1 MGNRIFD
8 DNMLL
13 KWIVLYVIMYIEK
26 LFALKGDRM
35 KRLVIGMTA
44 HVDSGKTTL
53 SEALLYRSGTIR
65 KLGRVDKRDAFLDT
79 HTIEK
84 ERGITVF
91 SKQAVMPYNGNE
103 YFLLD
108 TPGHTDFSAETERTF
123 SVLDYAVLVI
133 SGTDCVQSHTETLWK
148 LLRSYHIPTFI
159 FVNKMDISTLDKNY
173 ILADMKKRLSQNII
187 DFTAPDDEL
196 YDNLALLS
204 ENMMNEFLE
213 NESVSDDTISTEIS
227 DGTIFPCYF
236 GSALKLNEIDTFL
249 SAIDLYTRL
258 PNYKDDFGAKIYKIT
273 TDGTTRLTHMKITGG
288 SLKVKTAFGDDEKI
302 NQIRIYSGLKYNTVE
317 EAFAGSLCTVT
328 GLSATA
334 SGMGLGVES
343 EVHCPLL
350 MPVLSYAVILPKETD
365 AHTALGMFRKL
376 EEEDPQLHI
385 SWNEQLREIHVQLM
399 GEIQLEVMKKLV
411 KDRFGIDISF
421 GSGSIAYKETIAKP
435 VVGMGHYEPLRH
447 YAEVQL
453 LMEPL
458 EQGRGLVFESDCS
471 EDILAANWQRLILTH
486 LQEKTHIGVL
496 TGSPITDMKIT
507 LVIGKAHL
515 KHTEGGDFRQA
526 TYRAVRMG
534 LMSTENVLLEP
545 YYSFRLEIPS
555 ASIGRALNDLQQMGA
570 DFSSPDIVNDTAI
583 VEGNAAVRLINE
595 YHRDV
600 ASYTGGKGR
609 LLCTVKGYFPCKD
622 SEKIIEEIGYLAEAD
637 TDNPADS
644 VFCSHGAGYNVNWR
658 DVPEHIHTESGI
670 SFGGEN
676 KKCNEITNP
685 KMNKTASDEELME
698 IFERTYGKINRE
710 PRVAVRRVDKP
721 DYSKYKT
728 KPLPPGPGYL
738 LVDGYNIIFAWDEL
752 RKLANDSL
760 DLARAKLIDIMCNYQ
775 AYKKCN
781 LILVFDAY
789 KVKGNYREVEKIAGI
804 SVVYTKEAETAD
816 MYIERAT
823 HDLAKNHRVRVAT
836 SDGAEQIII
845 LGSGAYRIS
854 ASEFLEEVKATE
866 NEIRKLTENL
876 PRVKITQK
884 ILNKSE

>member
-1 MGNRIFD
+1 MNIFV
-8 DNMLL
+8 
-13 KWIVLYVIMYIEK
+13 KIIVCL
-26 LFALKGDRM
+26 ASKGESM

-53 SEALLYRSGTIR
+53 SEALLYRSGAIR

-79 HTIEK
+79 HSIEK

-123 SVLDYAVLVI
+123 SVLDYAILVI
-133 SGTDCVQSHTETLWK
+133 SGTDSVQSYTETLWK
-148 LLRSYHIPTFI
+148 LLRSYHIPTFV
-159 FVNKMDISTLDKNY
+159 FVNKMDISSLDKNY
-173 ILADMKKRLSQNII
+173 ILADMRKRLSQNIV
-187 DFTAPDDEL
+187 DFTSEKDEL

-213 NESVSDDTISTEIS
+213 NGSIAEDSISMEIS
-227 DGTIFPCYF
+227 EETIFPCYF
-236 GSALKLNEIDTFL
+236 GSALKLEEIDSFL
-249 SAIDLYTRL
+249 SALDLYTRS
-258 PNYKDDFGAKIYKIT
+258 PKYSDDFGARVYKIT

-288 SLKVKTAFGDDEKI
+288 SLKVKTAFGDDEKV
-302 NQIRIYSGLKYNTVE
+302 NQIRIYSSLKYNTTE
-317 EAFAGSLCTVT
+317 EVLAGSLCAVT
-328 GLSATA
+328 GLSSTS
-334 SGMGLGVES
+334 SGMGLGIES
-343 EVHCPLL
+343 DLQSPLL

-365 AHTALGMFRKL
+365 AHTALGMMRKL

-399 GEIQLEVMKKLV
+399 GEIQLEILKKLV

-421 GSGSIAYKETIAKP
+421 GCGNIAYKETIAKP
-435 VVGMGHYEPLRH
+435 VIGMGHYEPLRH

-458 EQGRGLVFESDCS
+458 EHGSGLIFETDCS
-471 EDILAANWQRLILTH
+471 EDILAVNWQRLILTH

-507 LVIGKAHL
+507 LVTGKAHI

-534 LMSTENVLLEP
+534 LMNAENVLLEP
-545 YYSFRLEIPS
+545 YYRFRLEIPS

-570 DFSSPDIVNDTAI
+570 DFSSPDILGDTAVI
-583 VEGNAAVRLINE
+583 EGSAAVRVMNE

-600 ASYTGGKGR
+600 AGYTGGKGR
-609 LLCTVKGYFPCKD
+609 LLCTVKGYLPCCE
-622 SEKIIEEIGYLAEAD
+622 SEKIIGEKGYVAEAD

-644 VFCSHGAGYNVNWR
+644 IFCSHGAGFNVNWR
-658 DVPEHIHTESGI
+658 EVPDYIHTESGI
-670 SFGGEN
+670 SFGSEQKN
-676 KKCNEITNP
+676 NERIHRSESP
-685 KMNKTASDEELME
+685 KAASDEELME

-710 PRVAVRRVDKP
+710 PRAAVRRVDNP

-752 RKLANDSL
+752 KKLANESL
-760 DLARAKLIDIMCNYQ
+760 DLARARLIDILCNYQ
-775 AYKKCN
+775 AYKKCS

-789 KVKGNYREVEKIAGI
+789 KVKGNYREVENIGGI

-823 HDLAKNHRVRVAT
+823 HELAKDHRVRVAT

-854 ASEFLEEVKATE
+854 AAEFLQEVKTAE
-866 NEIRKLTENL
+866 KEIREIADNL
-876 PRVKITQK
+876 PKGKHTPNPIV
-884 ILNKSE
+884 NKNKVAKNGK